1 MKPTNMNSSLRKT
14 LPAALLAALLSSCA
28 VGPDYQRPAMELPAA
43 DSASAVARPAADG
56 VTAAG
61 SQNWWASF
69 NDPLLD
75 ATIAEAVKNNQDLV
89 AAAAR
94 VAEARAQLG
103 LAVSDQVPSV
113 YAAASRER
121 NRNSGESSRSGPDQ
135 PLRSTTNRAT
145 LNVSY
150 EIDFWGKYRRASE
163 AARADLLAV
172 QANRDALLL
181 SLTSQAAQGYFNLL
195 ALDAK
200 LAATRQAIVR
210 AEEGFALQKKRFEAG
225 VISEFDFQQRAAEVD
240 AARALLPPLQN
251 QLGQQERAL
260 GVLLGRS
267 PRAIL
272 QAAPGRSAAFQPS
285 GNVTVPAG
293 LSSEVLLRRPDIVAA
308 EQNLIAANARIG
320 VARAAYFP
328 SITLTGLLGSESS
341 SLSDLFTGPARI
353 WNFAGN
359 LTQPLWGAGRITRQV
374 DAAEARNE
382 QFVAQYKTA
391 VANAFRE
398 AQDAIQAQAAAREV
412 YAIEQR
418 RVTALAKSWELA
430 KLRYNNGIASQL
442 DVIDAERNLLLAEL
456 NRIEAERG
464 FRAAVADFYKALGM
478 GFDAK

>member
-1 MKPTNMNSSLRKT
+1 MNSALKKSLLAT
-14 LPAALLAALLSSCA
+14 ALASLLAACA
-28 VGPDYQRPAMELPAA
+28 TGPEYQRPVMELPVA
-43 DSASAVARPAADG
+43 SASATPLGDSAK
-56 VTAAG
+56 AG
-61 SQNWWASF
+61 GRNWWTAF
-69 NDPLLD
+69 NEPMLD
-75 ATIAEAVKNNQDLV
+75 TTIAEALKKNQDLV
-89 AAAAR
+89 VAAAR
-94 VAEARAQLG
+94 VAEAQAQLG

-121 NRNSGESSRSGPDQ
+121 NRNSAESNRAGPGQ
-135 PLRSTTNRAT
+135 PLQSTTNRTT

-163 AARADLLAV
+163 AAQADLLAV
-172 QANRDALLL
+172 QANRDALLV
-181 SLTSQAAQGYFNLL
+181 SLTAQVAQGYFNLV

-200 LAATRQAIVR
+200 IAATRQAIVR
-210 AEEGFALQKKRFEAG
+210 AEEGLALQKKRFEAG
-225 VISEFDFQQRAAEVD
+225 VISEFDFQQRVAEAD
-240 AARALLPPLQN
+240 AARGLLPPLQS

-267 PRAIL
+267 PRGIL
-272 QAAPGRSAAFQPS
+272 QD
-285 GNVTVPAG
+285 VPARSPAFKPAGPVEIPGG
-293 LSSEVLLRRPDIVAA
+293 LSSDVLLRRPDIVAA

-341 SLSDLFTGPARI
+341 SLADLFSGPARI

-359 LTQPLWGAGRITRQV
+359 LTQPLWGAGRINRQV

-382 QFVAQYKTA
+382 QLVAQYKIA

-412 YAIEQR
+412 YEIEQR
-418 RVTALAKSWELA
+418 RVTALAKTWDLA
-430 KLRYNNGIASQL
+430 RLRYTNGLASQL
-442 DVIDAERNLLLAEL
+442 DVIDAERGLLLAEL

-464 FRAAVADFYKALGM
+464 YRSAVADLYKALG
-478 GFDAK
+478 GNVS

>member
-1 MKPTNMNSSLRKT
+1 MEIIMQRTIVT
-14 LPAALLAALLSSCA
+14 LAVSAALAGCA
-28 VGPDYQRPAMELPAA
+28 IGPDYQRPAMDLPAA
-43 DSASAVARPAADG
+43 QATSPSAVAPSPSGR
-56 VTAAG
+56 
-61 SQNWWASF
+61 WWAGF
-69 NDPLLD
+69 QDAELD
-75 ATIAEAVKNNQDLV
+75 RTIDEALKNNQDLV
-89 AAAAR
+89 VAAAR
-94 VAEARAQLG
+94 VSEAQAQLG
-103 LAVSDQVPSV
+103 LAVSDQVPTA
-113 YAAASRER
+113 YASASRER
-121 NRNSGESSRSGPDQ
+121 NRNSADSSRSGPGQ
-135 PLRSTTNRAT
+135 PLQSTTNRAA

-150 EIDFWGKYRRASE
+150 EIDFWGKYRRATE

-181 SLTSQAAQGYFNLL
+181 SLTAQVAQGYYNLL

-210 AEEGFALQKKRFEAG
+210 AEDGFALQNKRLEAG
-225 VISEFDFQQRAAEVD
+225 VISEFEFQQRAAEVD
-240 AARALLPPLQN
+240 AARGLMPPLLS

-272 QAAPGRSAAFQPS
+272 QDVPVRSPTFKPAGKVFL
-285 GNVTVPAG
+285 PAG
-293 LSSEVLLRRPDIVAA
+293 LSSDVLLRRPDIVAA

-341 SLSDLFTGPARI
+341 SLANLFSGPARI

-359 LTQPLWGAGRITRQV
+359 LTQPLWGAGRINRQV

-382 QFVAQYKTA
+382 QFVAQYKSA

-398 AQDAIQAQAAAREV
+398 AQDAIQGQAAASEV
-412 YAIEQR
+412 FDIEQR
-418 RVTALAKSWELA
+418 RVTALARSWELA

-464 FRAAVADFYKALGM
+464 YRAAVADFYKALG
-478 GFDAK
+478 GAPL